1 MFQKNDS
8 FNFDNE
14 YFPNKNIF
22 FLEIG
27 NQRKPLYGISDI
39 NIFFFL
45 KNHEYIQKKLHMCY
59 FISKDV

>member
-14 YFPNKNIF
+14 YFRNKNIF

-39 NIFFFL
+39 NIFFF
-45 KNHEYIQKKLHMCY
+45 
-59 FISKDV
+59 F